1 MLIVQERKLI
11 SHRLISRRFH
21 SAIRASFG
29 LSRSNMASMENTC
42 FSIAV
47 ILLFVNAIPLC
58 IASEQSEQP
67 ERYQVVSLN
76 WEEVSIPFIIALWI
90 LVAAVAK
97 ILFHI
102 WPQVSEMFPD
112 SSLLIM
118 VGLFIGIVLS
128 LLHVNK
134 TEFKLES
141 QTFFLYL
148 LPPMMFDAGYFMPAR
163 QFFDNLGSI
172 LTFAIIGTAW
182 NFVSIGV
189 SLWAVGQTG
198 LFGLDMPFL
207 HYLLFGSLIA
217 DVDPVAVIV
226 IFEELQVND
235 VLYIAVFGES
245 VVNDGVSVVFYRMML
260 AFTQMGAEN
269 IITTDYIYGFI
280 SFFVVAFGGIAVGL
294 IWAFVASFVTK
305 HTTNV
310 KILNPIF
317 VILCPYLAY
326 LMCELFGLSSILGI
340 AFCGCAM
347 KQYVRENVPDKAFT
361 AINYFA
367 KVLSLAS
374 ETVIFVFLGLS
385 TVSSDHHWNSA
396 FIILTVVLCI
406 VYRTLGVTV
415 MCYFLNKGRL
425 RKYSKVEQFIMS
437 YGGLRGAIAYGLVV
451 ALPDTLPGK
460 KMFVTSCIIV
470 IYWTVFLQGLTL
482 RPIANFL
489 EVERKNV
496 YRKNMTEYIY
506 QNLIDYTM
514 SGMEDIA
521 GMTGHHTLRN
531 WFNKFNRRFL
541 KPLLLKRGARKKM
554 DNSNIVRA
562 YKMIQ
567 KREAEDLLKGAD
579 LTQNQLFVE
588 ALLRHV
594 RTRVESHSRANTT
607 STVANGSIIREVE
620 SVDEPN
626 FIENPAYL
634 MMEEL
639 TEASALNMEVERAN
653 GPLALMP
660 FEEPSSSNTKEV
672 HVTIERNT

>member
-1 MLIVQERKLI
+1 MQI
-11 SHRLISRRFH
+11 
-21 SAIRASFG
+21 
-29 LSRSNMASMENTC
+29 
-42 FSIAV
+42 IA
-47 ILLFVNAIPLC
+47 LLVCCQVLLC
-58 IASEQSEQP
+58 AASEQAAQS

-76 WEEVSIPFIIALWI
+76 WEEVNIPFIIALWI

-102 WPQVSEMFPD
+102 WPQVSEMFPE

-118 VGLFIGIVLS
+118 VGLAIGIVLN
-128 LLHVNK
+128 LLHVHK
-134 TEFKLES
+134 ADFKLES
-141 QTFFLYL
+141 HTFFLYL

-172 LTFAIIGTAW
+172 LTFALIGTAW
-182 NFVSIGV
+182 NFISIGV

-198 LFGLDMPFL
+198 LFEVDMPFL

-217 DVDPVAVIV
+217 DVDPVAV
-226 IFEELQVND
+226 ND

-245 VVNDGVSVVFYRMML
+245 IVNDGVSVVFYRMML
-260 AFTQMGAEN
+260 AFTEMGAEN
-269 IITTDYIYGFI
+269 IIAMDYVYGVI

-294 IWAFVASFVTK
+294 VWAFAASFVTK
-305 HTTNV
+305 HTGNV

-317 VILCPYLAY
+317 VLLCPYLAY

-340 AFCGCAM
+340 AFCGAVM
-347 KQYVRENVPDKAFT
+347 KQYVKENVPDKSLT
-361 AINYFA
+361 AINYFV

-374 ETVIFVFLGLS
+374 EAVIFVFLGLS

-406 VYRTLGVTV
+406 VYRTLGVAV
-415 MCYFLNKGRL
+415 MCYFLNRGRL
-425 RKYSKVEQFIMS
+425 RKYSKVEQFIIS

-451 ALPDTLPGK
+451 ALPDHLPGK
-460 KMFVTSCIIV
+460 RMFVTSCIIV

-489 EVERKNV
+489 EVERKDV
-496 YRKNMTEYIY
+496 YEKNMTEYIY

-541 KPLLLKRGARKKM
+541 KPWLLKRGARRKM

-562 YKMIQ
+562 YKRIQ
-567 KREAEDLLKGAD
+567 QREAEDLLKGAD

-594 RTRVESHSRANTT
+594 RTRAGSRSRANTT
-607 STVANGSIIREVE
+607 SSFPNGSAIRETE
-620 SVDEPN
+620 SIDESTL
-626 FIENPAYL
+626 FENPAYL
-634 MMEEL
+634 MMDDLAEL
-639 TEASALNMEVERAN
+639 GTVNVERE
-653 GPLALMP
+653 PVDSMP
-660 FEEPSSSNTKEV
+660 SDEPSPSNFR
-672 HVTIERNT
+672 VTILWLL